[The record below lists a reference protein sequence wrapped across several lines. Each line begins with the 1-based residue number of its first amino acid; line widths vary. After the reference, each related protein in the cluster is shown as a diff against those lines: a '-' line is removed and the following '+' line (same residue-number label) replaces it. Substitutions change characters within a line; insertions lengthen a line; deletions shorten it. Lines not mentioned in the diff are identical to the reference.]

1 MRRWIL
7 LAVLVS
13 ALSLGFSLYV
23 LGRTLCLQGHVGAVG
38 ARVMS
43 TQFSIEQYFHP
54 SGKP

>member
-23 LGRTLCLQGHVGAVG
+23 LGRTLWLQGRVGAVG

-43 TQFSIEQYFHP
+43 TQFSMEQYFHP

>member
-1 MRRWIL
+1 MKRWIL